1 MKYWKYVTETDDE
14 DQFNYKTI
22 SEREIIRDFYEDWKF
37 QQQLLGKDETDITE
51 ENCIEEW
58 VIYYSAWQ

>member
-37 QQQLLGKDETDITE
+37 QQQLLGKDQTDVTE

>member
-37 QQQLLGKDETDITE
+37 QQQLLGKDETDITK